1 MTAAGYNSLARTIH
15 EITGQVQPLSIA
27 TLYSAYKPQF
37 PLCMIHPMSS
47 DPVLDAQ
54 NLCRQLSSSA
64 AVSDISLSL
73 RRGDILG
80 LLGLNGAGKS
90 TTLRMLSGL
99 LVPDSGNVH
108 INGQNL
114 HEAPLEARAQL
125 GFLPD
130 QPPLYND
137 MRVHEYL
144 RLAGRIRGLTGNS
157 LKQGIDRVVNR
168 CNLAQVHK
176 QMISSLSKGFRQR
189 VGLAQAIIHDPAV
202 VLLDEPSNGL
212 DPQQLEDMRNL
223 IIDLGQNQAV
233 VFSTHL
239 LSEAQASC
247 NRIAII
253 HEGRLVADAPANGNE
268 LAAVFNE
275 AIQ

>member
-37 PLCMIHPMSS
+37 PLCMTHPMSS

-90 TTLRMLSGL
+90 TTLKMLSGL